1 MRGAVSH
8 PFLLQFCSLLQGRS
22 CLWTVSISTQINC
35 LQKFYGKRAFRACGE
50 KAKRRAD
57 VNRFFVAG
65 AERNVLSC
73 SKRQVH
79 AVFFR
84 CTASGGAEFCKNMFC
99 VYGRF
104 VGASFVQANEKRQK
118 GKKLFFA
125 KIASVTK
132 TLLRQGVFG
141 TEKRFFQKILPPFL
155 STVARKGG
163 VWYNVFR

>member
-22 CLWTVSISTQINC
+22 CLWTISISTQINC

-50 KAKRRAD
+50 KANRRAD

-118 GKKLFFA
+118 GKNFCKNRIGNKNLATSGRFWNRKKVFSKNFAAFFVNGC
-125 KIASVTK
+125 K
-132 TLLRQGVFG
+132 
-141 TEKRFFQKILPPFL
+141 KRRCL
-155 STVARKGG
+155 V
-163 VWYNVFR
+163 

>member
-104 VGASFVQANEKRQK
+104 VGSAFVHANKKTKREKLLQK
-118 GKKLFFA
+118 SHREQKPCYVRAFLEQKKGFFKKFCRLFCQRLQEKA
-125 KIASVTK
+125 
-132 TLLRQGVFG
+132 VFG
-141 TEKRFFQKILPPFL
+141 IMFSGEL
-155 STVARKGG
+155 
-163 VWYNVFR
+163 

>member
-22 CLWTVSISTQINC
+22 CLWTISISTQINC

-104 VGASFVQANEKRQK
+104 VGASFVQANEKGKK
-118 GKKLFFA
+118 GKTFA
-125 KIASVTK
+125 KIASGTK

>member
-22 CLWTVSISTQINC
+22 CLWTISISTQINC

-57 VNRFFVAG
+57 VNRFFVGG

-73 SKRQVH
+73 SKGRLTLHFFVALRQ
-79 AVFFR
+79 AVQSFAKTCF
-84 CTASGGAEFCKNMFC
+84 AYMGDLSGLLLYKQM
-99 VYGRF
+99 
-104 VGASFVQANEKRQK
+104 KK
-118 GKKLFFA
+118 GKKGKTFA
-125 KIASVTK
+125 KIASETK